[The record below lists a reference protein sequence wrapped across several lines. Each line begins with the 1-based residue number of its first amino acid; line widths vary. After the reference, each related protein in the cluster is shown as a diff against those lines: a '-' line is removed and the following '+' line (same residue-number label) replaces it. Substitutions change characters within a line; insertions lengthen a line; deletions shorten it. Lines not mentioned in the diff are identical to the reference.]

1 MIKEILNKTSE
12 SLEKSINHLKAEFWW
27 LQAWK
32 ANPAMVESIKVNA
45 YGQMMELKTCATV
58 TVPEAQQLHISAWD
72 KSLISSI
79 EKALR
84 DSSFWFNP
92 QNNWDVIIINIP
104 ALTEEKRK
112 DLVKI
117 VHKKS
122 EESKISIRQARHD
135 WKAKLEKMH
144 KDKEISEDELKWAE
158 SDLQKLVDE
167 KNKKIEEMTKHKE
180 NDIMTI

>member
-1 MIKEILNKTSE
+1 MIKEILNKTE
-12 SLEKSINHLKAEFWW
+12 EALEKAINHLKVEFWA

-32 ANPAMVESIKVNA
+32 ANPAMAEWIKVNA
-45 YGQMMELKTCATV
+45 YGQMMDLKACSSITA
-58 TVPEAQQLHISAWD
+58 PEAQQLHISPWD

-84 DSSFWFNP
+84 ESSFGFNP

-104 ALTEEKRK
+104 ALTEEKRR

-135 WKAKLEKMH
+135 AKAKIEKMQ
-144 KDKEISEDELKWAE
+144 KDKEISEDELKSAE
-158 SDLQKLVDE
+158 SDLQKLVDD
-167 KNKKIEEMTKHKE
+167 KNKKVDEMTKHKE
-180 NDIMTI
+180 ADIMKV